1 MSSDDGREYVQALSR
16 LIETCA
22 STYPGSAARDAA
34 ARDVENRS
42 RRRPL
47 ALELDGDLLRIGG
60 DDAVPFDAPGTEAL
74 VSAFLAHAIGRMS
87 IRQLTPARDFLEMA
101 RLLSVRPSD
110 PQGGHAIEREV
121 SDARLW
127 NVEFIGLASLDS
139 KPVTA
144 LLPAEMLLSLRDGAD
159 YAHAEAALAKLATRG
174 EEALAEGDA
183 RVVAAVLV
191 AMSTFEQESH
201 HDNLRHTAELA
212 MKRLISPMALR
223 LTAQLIPSA
232 RRRESLIAVL
242 SQAGEDGAEALFAH
256 LVASQDMHERR
267 AYFDAMVALGSGI
280 SMLMQALD
288 DEQWYVA
295 RNAAETVDAALLRL
309 REIVRLD
316 LGTVTLREERVRL
329 QDVVHA
335 ILPPFT
341 TAASDQEVTVQADLP
356 PTLPAFVADRG
367 RLQEALSVILHEILR
382 QSPSGATLSL
392 EGEDDRRELR
402 LVIRG
407 GGVPEHGEPLAYAE
421 RLIRAHAGSVE
432 TLAGR
437 TVVHLPRSTREDV
450 PLSIS
455 RSP

>member
-1 MSSDDGREYVQALSR
+1 MRVGQR
-16 LIETCA
+16 L
-22 STYPGSAARDAA
+22 
-34 ARDVENRS
+34 
-42 RRRPL
+42 
-47 ALELDGDLLRIGG
+47 
-60 DDAVPFDAPGTEAL
+60 
-74 VSAFLAHAIGRMS
+74 FLAVLPAIVGL
-87 IRQLTPARDFLEMA
+87 LT
-101 RLLSVRPSD
+101 
-110 PQGGHAIEREV
+110 
-121 SDARLW
+121 
-127 NVEFIGLASLDS
+127 
-139 KPVTA
+139 VTA
-144 LLPAEMLLSLRDGAD
+144 LVYWGEYSRQAPEWLVI
-159 YAHAEAALAKLATRG
+159 AA
-174 EEALAEGDA
+174 
-183 RVVAAVLV
+183 VVAALGSAVLAWRNTRYV
-191 AMSTFEQESH
+191 AQRVEQLAARRGERDDASVSF
-201 HDNLRHTAELA
+201 RRASEL
-212 MKRLISPMALR
+212 LGMALHPQGSRDQGIDELDRIELLVDR
-223 LTAQLIPSA
+223 LSDALAQSRTAQA
-232 RRRESLIAVL
+232 AQGELIAQRQREYETL
-242 SQAGEDGAEALFAH
+242 AAQAVEGAMHQLEEVRLPLHILLENRFGELNENQEEMIGA
-256 LVASQDMHERR
+256 
-267 AYFDAMVALGSGI
+267 
-280 SMLMQALD
+280 
-288 DEQWYVA
+288 A

-316 LGTVTLREERVRL
+316 LGTVTLRKERVRL